1 MDSVFVPAAVRRQ
14 SIVVGAERD
23 GMAVDDGIGAPS
35 FHDEAMRR
43 GGVLVRGGNLA
54 GAHRLHAAKQPAA
67 DRDIL
72 APRIAVVE
80 QGHDAAHGLFGLHQV
95 RSEARRVGKE
105 WVSQCRS
112 RWWPYH

>member
-1 MDSVFVPAAVRRQ
+1 MIRRPPRSTRTGTLFPYPTLFRSAVRGQ
-14 SIVVGAERD
+14 HIVVGAERD

-54 GAHRLHAAKQPAA
+54 GAHRLHAAEQPAA

-80 QGHDAAHGLFGLHQV
+80 QGHDAAPG
-95 RSEARRVGKE
+95 ARKSVG
-105 WVSQCRS
+105 
-112 RWWPYH
+112 